1 MKTEYKH
8 IEFIDVSDEYPE
20 RKTQVWVCQ
29 NKDNETLGY
38 VEWFNRWRQYCFNCE
53 DQIILAVSCLND
65 IANFI
70 DQLHAERKRRKE
82 QISKERMAEV
92 IHNQTLMKA
101 RKK

>member
-38 VEWFNRWRQYCFNCE
+38 VEWFNKWRQYCFNCE
-53 DQIILAVSCLND
+53 NQIILAESCLED
-65 IANFI
+65 ICDFI
-70 DQLHAERKRRKE
+70 KQLNEERKNANEKR
-82 QISKERMAEV
+82 
-92 IHNQTLMKA
+92 L
-101 RKK
+101 